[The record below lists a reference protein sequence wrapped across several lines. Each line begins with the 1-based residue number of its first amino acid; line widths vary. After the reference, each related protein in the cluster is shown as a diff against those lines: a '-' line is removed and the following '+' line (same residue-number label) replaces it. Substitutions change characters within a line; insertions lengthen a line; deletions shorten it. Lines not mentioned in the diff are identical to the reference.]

1 MGFTMPLTSYQEEGA
16 FALERIVRHLMTTRA
31 EVAETLGLG
40 RDAIARKERA
50 RSPRTQMRLRE
61 MVEIL
66 NLMEP
71 RMGTAAMAYAWYRSE
86 PLAGFGGL
94 TAMQLVRD
102 GHADW
107 VHDYINSIDRGVF
120 A

>member
-1 MGFTMPLTSYQEEGA
+1 MPIAAYQDQGS
-16 FALERIVRHLMTTRA
+16 FALDQIVRHLMTTRA
-31 EVAETLGLG
+31 EIAQTLGLG
-40 RDAIARKERA
+40 RDAVARKERA
-50 RSPRTQMRLRE
+50 NSPRTQMRLRE
-61 MVEIL
+61 MLEIL
-66 NLMEP
+66 NRMEP

-94 TAMQLVRD
+94 TPMQLVRD

-107 VHDYINSIDRGVF
+107 VHDYISSIDHGIF